1 MKRELSREKK
11 QETEKYLS
19 VMEDLNVVLALL
31 IFQKASVASGCYL
44 LILLLAA
51 IFLMDISGYGLML
64 ILALLLGFLMNLN
77 MAVCAFLRGRNL
89 FSGLTALA
97 ALAFLGFSLYLWQ
110 VLF

>member
-19 VMEDLNVVLALL
+19 VMEDLNVVLA
-31 IFQKASVASGCYL
+31 L

-97 ALAFLGFSLYLWQ
+97 TLAFLGFSLYLWQ

>member
-19 VMEDLNVVLALL
+19 VMEDLNVVLA
-31 IFQKASVASGCYL
+31 L

-97 ALAFLGFSLYLWQ
+97 ALCFLGFSLYLWQ
-110 VLF
+110 VLC

>member
-19 VMEDLNVVLALL
+19 VMEDLNVVLA
-31 IFQKASVASGCYL
+31 L

-110 VLF
+110 MLF

>member
-31 IFQKASVASGCYL
+31 MV
-44 LILLLAA
+44 LLAA

>member
-1 MKRELSREKK
+1 MKRGLSREKK

-19 VMEDLNVVLALL
+19 VMEDLNVVLA
-31 IFQKASVASGCYL
+31 L

>member
-31 IFQKASVASGCYL
+31 I
-44 LILLLAA
+44 LLLAA
-51 IFLMDISGYGLML
+51 IFLMDISGYGLM
-64 ILALLLGFLMNLN
+64 LN

>member
-1 MKRELSREKK
+1 MKRGLSREKK

-19 VMEDLNVVLALL
+19 VMEDLNVVLA
-31 IFQKASVASGCYL
+31 L

-110 VLF
+110 MLF

>member
-19 VMEDLNVVLALL
+19 VMEDLNVVLA
-31 IFQKASVASGCYL
+31 L

-89 FSGLTALA
+89 FRGLTALA

>member
-19 VMEDLNVVLALL
+19 VMEDLNVVLA
-31 IFQKASVASGCYL
+31 L

-77 MAVCAFLRGRNL
+77 MSALSCGAGT
-89 FSGLTALA
+89 FSAG
-97 ALAFLGFSLYLWQ
+97 
-110 VLF
+110 

>member
-19 VMEDLNVVLALL
+19 VMEDLNVVLA
-31 IFQKASVASGCYL
+31 L

-110 VLF
+110 DGGR

>member
-19 VMEDLNVVLALL
+19 VMEDLN
-31 IFQKASVASGCYL
+31 GCAAL

>member
-19 VMEDLNVVLALL
+19 VMEDLNVVLA
-31 IFQKASVASGCYL
+31 L

-97 ALAFLGFSLYLWQ
+97 ALAFLCFSLYLWQ

>member
-19 VMEDLNVVLALL
+19 VMEDLNVVLA
-31 IFQKASVASGCYL
+31 L

-77 MAVCAFLRGRNL
+77 MAGCAFLRGRNL

-97 ALAFLGFSLYLWQ
+97 ALAFLGVSLYLWQ

>member
-31 IFQKASVASGCYL
+31 I
-44 LILLLAA
+44 LLLAA
-51 IFLMDISGYGLML
+51 IFLMDISGDGLML

>member
-19 VMEDLNVVLALL
+19 VMEDLNVVLA
-31 IFQKASVASGCYL
+31 L

>member
-31 IFQKASVASGCYL
+31 I
-44 LILLLAA
+44 LLLAA

-64 ILALLLGFLMNLN
+64 
-77 MAVCAFLRGRNL
+77 
-89 FSGLTALA
+89 ALA
-97 ALAFLGFSLYLWQ
+97 ALAFLCFSLYLWQ

>member
-1 MKRELSREKK
+1 MKRGLSREKK

-19 VMEDLNVVLALL
+19 VMEDLNVVLA
-31 IFQKASVASGCYL
+31 L

-89 FSGLTALA
+89 FRRADGPGGSCLSGFFPVSVADA
-97 ALAFLGFSLYLWQ
+97 
-110 VLF
+110 VLRGQDGGR

>member
-1 MKRELSREKK
+1 MKRELSREEK

-19 VMEDLNVVLALL
+19 VMEDLNVVLA
-31 IFQKASVASGCYL
+31 L

>member
-1 MKRELSREKK
+1 MKRGLSREKK

-31 IFQKASVASGCYL
+31 V
-44 LILLLAA
+44 LLLAA